1 MYSGTALVLSLAYEY
16 YIVCFKKIV
25 ILNLVPGLLVPCNKC
40 LKIVDLEILSC
51 ETTISIRDFQSKYWN
66 ALRTGLVLLLHRN
79 AAGYPYLQL

>member
-1 MYSGTALVLSLAYEY
+1 M
-16 YIVCFKKIV
+16 
-25 ILNLVPGLLVPCNKC
+25 VPCNKC